1 MKKNK
6 LIAMLLFTFVFISS
20 FQMVYS
26 EELEE
31 LSSQQS
37 KIEQMKTLVSSF
49 FVSAEDLEQREAIE
63 SALNE
68 ILNRIDAIE
77 ERVQS
82 RIEEVERA
90 NAVEAVE
97 GWEKFKH
104 PYYGFEINFPSDI
117 WCGEVDDYKWSPGSI
132 GISDTYLAFSSL
144 DDEVCVRG
152 ICPGCPIIVES
163 PILLF
168 VCEEGSWKEPDK
180 DCVTEEGF
188 SAHYY
193 ANFSEP
199 KLEDSTKRA
208 LLELNEE
215 QTYRIEMILFD
226 DDYEEIFDNMVF
238 SYSEKGTTN
247 GFYGD
252 EEEGFN
258 TDVED
263 EFSNTFCGNLPFF
276 DEDDYYDYKVDLLI
290 EGNNPDF
297 YESGRT
303 GDIVTFENLIAC
315 SYFDGTDTYVIIES
329 KEDENYF
336 RQVSRNEIQTE
347 GAGADFYIKEFSPDG
362 NFLIYIE
369 NLYASYRVKIYDIEE
384 DEVIDMNVNDLAFA
398 ELYGFT
404 PDEKYFYVCSDTD
417 YHEVRYAKIY
427 NVPDFD
433 VHYDL
438 AEEEQVSEQYE
449 DMYKISCEYDEDRS
463 VLEYTLT
470 ERYKEKGLEKVIEY
484 LFDEGEAIAVE

>member
-226 DDYEEIFDNMVF
+226 DDYEEIFDNIVF

-247 GFYGD
+247 GFYKNEEYGFQLDYQEPLEINDSDSFLFDASVLVGD
-252 EEEGFN
+252 STRLTKKNFIITKTEGGY
-258 TDVED
+258 DHPIED
-263 EFSNTFCGNLPFF
+263 YCEQGAPNTFMTSFN
-276 DEDDYYDYKVDLLI
+276 DI
-290 EGNNPDF
+290 DF
-297 YESGRT
+297 CQHTMYEEVN
-303 GDIVTFENLIAC
+303 GDIVFNYLAYHIIIDREWITFNFNYTSC
-315 SYFDGTDTYVIIES
+315 NPSYSEECRDLSYVS
-329 KEDENYF
+329 
-336 RQVSRNEIQTE
+336 
-347 GAGADFYIKEFSPDG
+347 
-362 NFLIYIE
+362 
-369 NLYASYRVKIYDIEE
+369 
-384 DEVIDMNVNDLAFA
+384 
-398 ELYGFT
+398 
-404 PDEKYFYVCSDTD
+404 DEK
-417 YHEVRYAKIY
+417 
-427 NVPDFD
+427 
-433 VHYDL
+433 L
-438 AEEEQVSEQYE
+438 EEEAR
-449 DMYKISCEYDEDRS
+449 KIISTFKFLD
-463 VLEYTLT
+463 
-470 ERYKEKGLEKVIEY
+470 
-484 LFDEGEAIAVE
+484 